1 MKRKYNISQENIM
14 RKVIVSEFLSLDG
27 VMEDPGGAEEF
38 THGGWTQPYWSD
50 EIGKFKFDE
59 LFASDALLLGRVTYQ
74 GFAAA
79 WPARKDEAG
88 FADRMNCLPK
98 YVVSATL
105 AEAGWNNSTII
116 RANIAGAVDKLKQ
129 QPGQDILVAGSR
141 RLVHLLIQYDLV
153 DRYQFLVYPVIL
165 GRGKRLFDDLEKP
178 VKLKLVETR
187 NFKTGVILQTYEP
200 AGK

>member
-1 MKRKYNISQENIM
+1 M
-14 RKVIVSEFLSLDG
+14 RKLVVSEFVSLDG
-27 VMEDPGGAEEF
+27 VMEDPGGSEKF
-38 THGGWTQPYWSD
+38 QHGGWTGRYWND
-50 EIGKFKFDE
+50 EIGKVKYDE

-79 WPARKDEAG
+79 WPTRKDEAG

-105 AEAGWNNSTII
+105 AEAGWNNSTIL
-116 RANIAGAVDKLKQ
+116 RANIAGAVSKLKE

-141 RLVHLLIQYDLV
+141 RLVRMLIEYDLV
-153 DRYQFLVYPVIL
+153 DRYQLLVYPVIL
-165 GRGKRLFDDLEKP
+165 GCGKRLFDDLEKP
-178 VKLKLVETR
+178 VELTLTGTK
-187 NFKTGVILQTYEP
+187 NFKTGVSLLTYEP